1 MQYKGFKIWKHCKG
15 IECDRM
21 IQRLGAKN
29 TSPVVS
35 CWLQNCSLG
44 AGQNHSQKKQR
55 TSIKL
60 M

>member
-1 MQYKGFKIWKHCKG
+1 MQYQGFKTWSPCRG
-15 IECDRM
+15 LESDRM
-21 IQRLGAKN
+21 IQRLGATN

-35 CWLQNCSLG
+35 CWLQNCNLG
-44 AGQNHSQKKQR
+44 AGQNHSQKEQR